1 MYCLVLHVG
10 IYSHCARKIDY
21 TSLVYFLDTSVLLE
35 NTALVKFI
43 QTLPGLEWRIFYIL
57 TSEDNDYF
65 TDSLVYDRNIFECS
79 WKVFGNLRNFY
90 GKCSGTFVCHSEI
103 FGKWSEILGKSPNQ
117 HVYIINSL
125 AFGFYAGNLN

>member
-10 IYSHCARKIDY
+10 IYSHCARKIKRSLDY

-57 TSEDNDYF
+57 TSEDINIDIDND
-65 TDSLVYDRNIFECS
+65 
-79 WKVFGNLRNFY
+79 
-90 GKCSGTFVCHSEI
+90 
-103 FGKWSEILGKSPNQ
+103 
-117 HVYIINSL
+117 IN
-125 AFGFYAGNLN
+125 

>member
-1 MYCLVLHVG
+1 MREFLVALNASFTSTIEKG
-10 IYSHCARKIDY
+10 LYTTRKIH
-21 TSLVYFLDTSVLLE
+21 TKLH
-35 NTALVKFI
+35 
-43 QTLPGLEWRIFYIL
+43 PGLEWRIFYIL

-125 AFGFYAGNLN
+125 AYGFYAGNLN